1 MFGALVPVALFAA
14 ALAFSGEPVAT
25 KQIDPC
31 SFASAA
37 ILKTVLQAGLAA
49 KLPGTFPYEADNGG
63 SHFSL
68 ANPNVEQVT
77 CPHMTI
83 TMTADVKYWETRG
96 FPRISTSGRAEF
108 RSLIVANVLYRP
120 PETAPPAPG
129 PVPVTRAN
137 FVSATLAITDIN
149 VTALKLDKAPRWLN
163 QNWIRK
169 CLNGKYFYCP
179 NLVHDVSFDVT
190 PIVRLFQNFGSL

>member
-1 MFGALVPVALFAA
+1 MPTALVFAVV
-14 ALAFSGEPVAT
+14 LASAGEAVAT

-31 SFASAA
+31 SFASAG
-37 ILKTVLQAGLAA
+37 ILKAALQAGLAA

-68 ANPNVEQVT
+68 ANPNIEQVT
-77 CPHMTI
+77 CPHMTV

-96 FPRISTSGRAEF
+96 FPRVSTSGRAEF
-108 RSLIVANVLYRP
+108 QWLLVANLLYHP
-120 PETAPPAPG
+120 TETTAPA
-129 PVPVTRAN
+129 PVTRAN
-137 FVSATLAITDIN
+137 FVSAALLLTDIN

-163 QNWIRK
+163 QNWLRK

-179 NLVHDVSFDVT
+179 NLVHDLSFDVT
-190 PIVRLFQNFGSL
+190 PIARLFLTFGSL